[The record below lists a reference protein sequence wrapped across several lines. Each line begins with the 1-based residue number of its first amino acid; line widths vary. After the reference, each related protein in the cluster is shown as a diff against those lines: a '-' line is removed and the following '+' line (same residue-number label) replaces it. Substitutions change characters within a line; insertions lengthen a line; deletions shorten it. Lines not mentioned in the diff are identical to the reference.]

1 MAVTVQEGEAAMNID
16 HQPDDLIELGTPSA
30 DTRGSVVGMD
40 DSQGGKNPWPG
51 LSDE

>member
-1 MAVTVQEGEAAMNID
+1 MNID
-16 HQPDDLIELGTPSA
+16 NRTDELIDLGAASIETKGTP
-30 DTRGSVVGMD
+30 VGMD